1 MNTKRLITA
10 ATLALLAGMAAA
22 QVPGGSDAP
31 VTVFTAKKVITMN
44 PGWPEGTAV
53 AVQGDRIVS
62 VGRTLEDL
70 KPWTDTHPTTI
81 DRSFEGKVL
90 VPGFIDPHQHVL
102 PMAIIASLPNVA
114 FYDTAMPYGPAK
126 KGLKTKE
133 AVLERLREYDRNMKN
148 PGDVLVAWGYDAVA
162 CGGHLDRAQLDAI
175 STTRPIYVWDASE
188 HNGYLNTAMIQRAK
202 LTEASKKVPGVGL
215 DANGDF
221 TGAFIG
227 NNASLPILL
236 PLVGAML
243 SPQNLTPLLQ
253 SGVDLM
259 RRGGITSYGD
269 LAWGIVNR
277 KLEEGKVAEFLQRPD
292 VPMRT
297 NAVIHAATYAAL
309 PNYLDYARELQKSN
323 TTKFRYSG
331 AKFFSD
337 DSFVALGMQIGSPG
351 YMDGHKGI
359 WLTPPERLA
368 ADMAPWWN
376 AGFRIH
382 VHSNGQESQ
391 NAVVETLAKLQA
403 DHPRFDHR
411 FTFEHVGILGQT
423 QAERMAALGAEASV
437 NVWYPYLRGEFNA
450 PHFGTDRSHSS
461 SPLRTMLTAGLKVGL
476 HHDTPVAAPLPLT
489 SMWIAVN
496 RFGQSGKVMAPE
508 ERVNVQQA
516 LRMVTLDAARMVGMD
531 DMVGSIEAGK
541 MADFTVLE
549 ENPLTVKPEHIKDI
563 KIWGVVFAG
572 KKLPESDI
580 RPMAA
585 VQVNPPQ
592 AAFEL
597 NKVPPVLT
605 SHADHDDIH
614 EVLYEV
620 LAQAIAAQEA
630 HSTPRAEAN

>member
-133 AVLERLREYDRNMKN
+133 AVLERLREYDRDMKN

-309 PNYLDYARELQKSN
+309 PNYLDYARDLQKSN

-597 NKVPPVLT
+597 NKAPPVLT

-630 HSTPRAEAN
+630 HSMPRAEAN

>member
-1 MNTKRLITA
+1 MKTKQLISA
-10 ATLALLAGMAAA
+10 ATLALCAAMGSA

-31 VTVFTAKKVITMN
+31 VTVFTAKKIITMN

-70 KPWTDTHPTTI
+70 KPWTDTHATTI

-90 VPGFIDPHQHVL
+90 VPGFVDPHQHVL

-133 AVLERLREYDRNMKN
+133 AVIERLREYDRNMKN
-148 PGDVLVAWGYDAVA
+148 PNDVLVAWGYDAVA
-162 CGGHLDRAQLDAI
+162 CGGHLDKAQLDAI

-202 LTEASKKVPGVGL
+202 LTDASKKVPGVGL
-215 DANGDF
+215 DAQGDF
-221 TGAFIG
+221 TGVFIG

-253 SGVDLM
+253 SGADLM

-292 VPMRT
+292 VPLRT

-309 PNYLDYARELQKSN
+309 PNYIDYARDMQKSN
-323 TTKFRYSG
+323 TNKFRYSG

-382 VHSNGQESQ
+382 VHSNGQDSQ
-391 NAVVETLAKLQA
+391 NAVVDTLAKLQA

-516 LRMVTLDAARMVGMD
+516 LRMVTLDAARMIGMED
-531 DMVGSIEAGK
+531 IVGSIEAGK

-572 KKLPESDI
+572 KKLSESDI

-585 VQVNPPQ
+585 VQVNPPP
-592 AAFEL
+592 AAFDL

-620 LAQAIAAQEA
+620 LAQAIARQETTT
-630 HSTPRAEAN
+630 H

>member
-133 AVLERLREYDRNMKN
+133 AVLERLREYDRDMKN

-592 AAFEL
+592 AAFDL
-597 NKVPPVLT
+597 NKAPPVLT

>member
-1 MNTKRLITA
+1 MKTKQLISA
-10 ATLALLAGMAAA
+10 ATLALCAAICGA
-22 QVPGGSDAP
+22 QVLRGSDAP
-31 VTVFTAKKVITMN
+31 VTVFTAKKIITMN
-44 PGWPEGTAV
+44 PGWPDGTAV
-53 AVQGDRIVS
+53 AVQGDHIVS

-70 KPWTDTHPTTI
+70 KPWTDTHITTI

-90 VPGFIDPHQHVL
+90 VPGFVDPHQHVL

-114 FYDTAMPYGPAK
+114 YYDTAMPYGPAK

-133 AVLERLREYDRNMKN
+133 AVIERLREYDRKMKN
-148 PGDVLVAWGYDAVA
+148 PNDVLVAWGYDAVA
-162 CGGHLDRAQLDAI
+162 CGGHLDKAQLDAI

-188 HNGYLNTAMIQRAK
+188 HNGYLNTAMLQRAK
-202 LTEASKKVPGVGL
+202 LTEAFKKVPGVSL
-215 DANGDF
+215 DAQGDF
-221 TGAFIG
+221 TGIFIG

-277 KLEEGKVAEFLQRPD
+277 KLEEGKVAEFLQQPD
-292 VPMRT
+292 VPLRT

-309 PNYLDYARELQKSN
+309 PNYIDYARDLQKSN
-323 TTKFRYSG
+323 TNKFRYSG

-382 VHSNGQESQ
+382 VHSNGQDSQ
-391 NAVVETLAKLQA
+391 TAVVDTLAKLQA

-423 QAERMAALGAEASV
+423 QAERMAALGAQASV
-437 NVWYPYLRGEFNA
+437 NGWYPYLRGEFNA
-450 PHFGTDRSHSS
+450 PHFGTDRSHGS

-476 HHDTPVAAPLPLT
+476 HHDTLVAAPLPLT
-489 SMWIAVN
+489 SMWVAVN

-516 LRMVTLDAARMVGMD
+516 LRMVTLDAARMIGMED
-531 DMVGSIEAGK
+531 IVGSIEAGK

-549 ENPLTVKPEHIKDI
+549 ENPLAVKREHIKDI

-592 AAFEL
+592 TAFDL
-597 NKVPPVLT
+597 NKVPPVVT
-605 SHADHDDIH
+605 SHAEHDDIH
-614 EVLYEV
+614 EALYKVLG
-620 LAQAIAAQEA
+620 QAIAQQGITA
-630 HSTPRAEAN
+630 H

>member
-1 MNTKRLITA
+1 MKTRQLISA
-10 ATLALLAGMAAA
+10 AAITLCSGICGA
-22 QVPGGSDAP
+22 QVPGDSDAP
-31 VTVFTAKKVITMN
+31 VTVYTAKKIITMN

-70 KPWTDTHPTTI
+70 KPWTDGHATTI

-90 VPGFIDPHQHVL
+90 VPGFVDPHQHVL

-114 FYDTAMPYGPAK
+114 YYDTAMPYGPAK
-126 KGLKTKE
+126 QGLKTKE
-133 AVLERLREYDRNMKN
+133 AVIERLREYDRSMKN
-148 PGDVLVAWGYDAVA
+148 PNDVLVAWGYDAVA
-162 CGGHLDRAQLDAI
+162 CGGHLDKAQLDAI

-188 HNGYLNTAMIQRAK
+188 HNGYLNTAMLQRAK
-202 LTEASKKVPGVGL
+202 LTEAFKKVPGVTL
-215 DANGDF
+215 DAQGDF
-221 TGAFIG
+221 TGVFIG

-243 SPQNLTPLLQ
+243 SPQNLTPLLR
-253 SGVDLM
+253 SGADLM

-292 VPMRT
+292 VPLRA

-309 PNYLDYARELQKSN
+309 PNYLDYVHDLQKSN
-323 TTKFRYSG
+323 TNKFRYSG
-331 AKFFSD
+331 VKFFSD

-351 YMDGHKGI
+351 YVDGHKGI

-382 VHSNGQESQ
+382 VHSNGQDSQ
-391 NAVVETLAKLQA
+391 SAVVDTLARLQA

-423 QAERMAALGAEASV
+423 QADRMAALGAQASV
-437 NVWYPYLRGEFNA
+437 NGWYPYLRGEFNA

-461 SPLRTMLTAGLKVGL
+461 SPLRTMLTAGLRVGL

-489 SMWIAVN
+489 SMWVAVN
-496 RFGQSGKVMAPE
+496 RFGQSGKVMAAE

-516 LRMVTLDAARMVGMD
+516 LRMVTLDAARMIGMED
-531 DMVGSIEAGK
+531 IVGSIEAGK

-549 ENPLTVKPEHIKDI
+549 ENPLAVKPERIKDI

-572 KKLPESDI
+572 KKLPDSEI
-580 RPMAA
+580 RPMTA

-592 AAFEL
+592 AAFDL
-597 NKVPPVLT
+597 IKAPLVLT

-614 EVLYEV
+614 EILYEV
-620 LAQAIAAQEA
+620 LAHAIAQQGVRP
-630 HSTPRAEAN
+630 SF